1 MTVSV
6 TPDWLRQRGGDCDRL
21 AEQWTAQ
28 RSPGLAACDALG
40 SAAQGWEFRGSL
52 DQLADRWEA
61 LSTLVERRTSEV
73 GDKFRETAGN
83 WDHHEHGIRD
93 FFHRLFN

>member
-21 AEQWTAQ
+21 TERWTAQ
-28 RSPGLAACDALG
+28 RSPGLAACDALE
-40 SAAQGWEFRGSL
+40 SASQGWEFRGSL
-52 DQLADRWEA
+52 DQLADRWRA
-61 LSTLVERRTSEV
+61 LSELVERRTSEV
-73 GDKFRETAGN
+73 GDKFRDTAGN

-93 FFHRLFN
+93 FFHGLFN